1 MVVILILILIRWH
14 SEELLDSVSKPKVGM
29 EWWVIRDA
37 AAMATEFAES
47 DPRRFWLKGE
57 VARIDAEDSSMAVR
71 LTPDHSAGAGA
82 SAGPGAS
89 AGAGAGA
96 GAGAA
101 SHTVIVK
108 FGGGLFF
115 RRAEELLHD
124 AQQNM
129 RCVTWSA
136 ITLALLENNT
146 NTHGAEQEKS
156 AYSISQSVDP
166 ATKIDFFISHR
177 QVFFLFSELVKL
189 NT

>member
-1 MVVILILILIRWH
+1 
-14 SEELLDSVSKPKVGM
+14 M

-57 VARIDAEDSSMAVR
+57 VARIDAKDSSMAVR

-82 SAGPGAS
+82 
-89 AGAGAGA
+89 GAGAGA
-96 GAGAA
+96 T
-101 SHTVIVK
+101 SRTVIVK
-108 FGGGLFF
+108 LGGGLFF

-146 NTHGAEQEKS
+146 NTHGAEQEQS
-156 AYSISQSVDP
+156 AYSVSQSVNP